1 MIKSSWNN
9 YGHMKKLIYI
19 AGSGKSGSTL
29 LDIILG
35 SNENAFSIGELNF
48 LFRKGLIEKEYCTC
62 KAIVKDCEIWKEVLS
77 IWNKKASMD
86 QKEYRQ
92 FQIYY
97 ESKKQILKLLK
108 ELKNPSTKFTV
119 FLNDTKILYETI
131 SKVTKCEILID
142 SSKSVARALI
152 LSKIYTPDNLI
163 VVHLIKR
170 FSHVLNSNKK
180 IVKKDIKSGIEFSRG
195 ERSIFYVFYFLK
207 IWLLENLILF
217 GFFNKKRIVVP
228 FENYIKNPDSIIMS
242 AHGKIEIK
250 TKIYNPK
257 HMMAGNHM
265 RMKKNIEINNDILN
279 KPLSNLNRID
289 KSIGYLIDSTFY
301 KFFV

>member
-1 MIKSSWNN
+1 
-9 YGHMKKLIYI
+9 MKKLIYI

-35 SNENAFSIGELNF
+35 DSENAFSIGELNF
-48 LFRKGLIEKEYCTC
+48 LFREGLIENEYCTC
-62 KAIVKDCEIWKEVLS
+62 KLIVKDCEIWQKVLLN
-77 IWNKKASMD
+77 WNKKATMS
-86 QKEYRQ
+86 QSEYRKTQ
-92 FQIYY
+92 VFY
-97 ESKKQILKLLK
+97 ESKKQIFKLLK
-108 ELKNPSTKFTV
+108 EIKNPSNNFTI
-119 FLNDTKILYETI
+119 FLEDTKILYEEI
-131 SKVTKCEILID
+131 SMVTEKEILVD
-142 SSKSVARALI
+142 SSKSVARAII
-152 LSKIYTPDNLI
+152 LNKIYPSDKLV

-180 IVKKDIKSGIEFSRG
+180 IVKKDIKSGVEFSRE

-217 GFFNKKRIVVP
+217 GFLNKKRIVVP
-228 FENYIKNPDSIIMS
+228 FENYINNPDSIIMLVY
-242 AHGKIEIK
+242 GKVKIK

-265 RMKKNIEINNDILN
+265 RMKKNIEINKNILS
-279 KPLSNLNRID
+279 KPLSNLNLLDKFVGQIID
-289 KSIGYLIDSTFY
+289 ATFY